1 MPRTRQPLEPPIY
14 VFRVRIVGGFY
25 APENA
30 RSVWRE
36 IEVAANQ
43 TLADLG
49 TAIPLAFGFDDPHLW
64 SFFLSGRPWD
74 RQSEYALHSEP
85 DLFEFEEG
93 PRPYAAKQIAIRDVP
108 LPGAAGKKEFL
119 FLFDYGDEWYFGVK
133 LMRLGPGVE
142 PGVRYPRVVAQ
153 AGEAPPQYPEVED
166 EDEEDDL
173 EEDEEEP
180 E

>member
-1 MPRTRQPLEPPIY
+1 MPRARRQLEPPISL
-14 VFRVRIVGGFY
+14 FRVHIVGGFY

-36 IEVAANQ
+36 IEIAANQ

-85 DLFEFEEG
+85 DLFEEG
-93 PRPYAAKQIAIRDVP
+93 PRPHAAKRIAIRDVP

-133 LMRLGPGVE
+133 LVRLLPSVE
-142 PGVRYPRVVAQ
+142 PGMRYPRVVAQ
-153 AGEAPPQYPEVED
+153 AGEAPPQYPPLDDED
-166 EDEEDDL
+166 EDEL
-173 EEDEEEP
+173 EEEEP
-180 E
+180 D

>member
-1 MPRTRQPLEPPIY
+1 MPRTRQQLEPPMY
-14 VFRVRIVGGFY
+14 VFRIRIVGGFY
-25 APENA
+25 APDDA

-36 IEVAANQ
+36 TEVAANQ

-64 SFFLSGRPWD
+64 SFFLSGRAWD
-74 RQSEYALHSEP
+74 RQSEYALQSEP
-85 DLFEFEEG
+85 DFLDG
-93 PRPYAAKQIAIRDVP
+93 PRPHAAKRIAIRDVP

-133 LMRLGPGVE
+133 LVRLGPRVE

-153 AGEAPPQYPEVED
+153 AGLAPPQYPNI
-166 EDEEDDL
+166 EDEED
-173 EEDEEEP
+173 EEDGMEEP

>member
-1 MPRTRQPLEPPIY
+1 MPRTRQPPEPPIY

-25 APENA
+25 APEDA

-74 RQSEYALHSEP
+74 RQSEYVLHSEP
-85 DLFEFEEG
+85 DLFEGG
-93 PRPYAAKQIAIRDVP
+93 PRPRAAKRISIRDVP

-133 LMRLGPGVE
+133 LMRLGPSVE

-153 AGEAPPQYPEVED
+153 AGAAPPQYPEVED
-166 EDEEDDL
+166 EDEDEEDDL
-173 EEDEEEP
+173 EEP